1 MGLPFLPHYL
11 LLPVFEAIALSR
23 AVLAGYENRKT
34 RVYLST
40 ERYPNQVMWPQGR
53 SKVLEF
59 NVSYQQQVAVVGAQG
74 RIDSSTAG
82 QLGEVLSQVIEDGHT
97 QLVLDI
103 GGVDYMSSA
112 GLRELVTALKK
123 LRAKDGDMRIAQV
136 SERVYEVLE
145 LSGLSTIFEIFKDPT
160 EAANSF

>member
-1 MGLPFLPHYL
+1 M
-11 LLPVFEAIALSR
+11 
-23 AVLAGYENRKT
+23 
-34 RVYLST
+34 
-40 ERYPNQVMWPQGR
+40 
-53 SKVLEF
+53 VLEF

-123 LRAKDGDMRIAQV
+123 DVA
-136 SERVYEVLE
+136 
-145 LSGLSTIFEIFKDPT
+145 F
-160 EAANSF
+160 SFTFLL

>member
-1 MGLPFLPHYL
+1 M
-11 LLPVFEAIALSR
+11 
-23 AVLAGYENRKT
+23 
-34 RVYLST
+34 
-40 ERYPNQVMWPQGR
+40 
-53 SKVLEF
+53 LEF